1 LSAASISEIIDNRL
15 SAKRPW
21 RGTEDTGDEV
31 DRPLRRTTLRD
42 EIKDRLVQR
51 ILDGTYGPG
60 ERIVESQVATEFGT
74 SQAPVRE
81 ALRELE
87 AMRFV
92 ETQPHRGARV
102 REVTTEELGQIYP
115 VRAAL
120 EEVAGRAAAVRMA
133 DEQLSA
139 LADELAGMR
148 RAAEA
153 QDLHAQLLHDVRF
166 HEIIVEASG
175 NQVLIEVWRSL
186 RVEAGTLIS
195 VIRADSDLRMI
206 ADMHRPVLQAL
217 RSRDPELAGKEM
229 RAHIEFFGSL
239 VTRPPDDRD

>member
-1 LSAASISEIIDNRL
+1 M
-15 SAKRPW
+15 
-21 RGTEDTGDEV
+21 
-31 DRPLRRTTLRD
+31 DRPLRRMTLRD
-42 EIKDRLVQR
+42 EIKERLVER
-51 ILDGTYGPG
+51 ILNGTYGPG

-87 AMRFV
+87 AMRLV

-102 REVTTEELGQIYP
+102 REVTTEELIQIYP

-120 EEVAGRAAAVRMA
+120 EELAGREAAVRLSE
-133 DEQLSA
+133 EQLSA
-139 LADELAGMR
+139 LVDELAGMR
-148 RAAEA
+148 QAAEA

-175 NQVLIEVWRSL
+175 NQVLVDVWRSL
-186 RVEAGTLIS
+186 RVEARTLIS

-206 ADMHRPVLQAL
+206 AEMHRPVLQAL
-217 RSRDPELAGKEM
+217 QSRDPELAGKEM

-239 VTRPPDDRD
+239 VARRPDDHD

>member
-1 LSAASISEIIDNRL
+1 M
-15 SAKRPW
+15 
-21 RGTEDTGDEV
+21 
-31 DRPLRRTTLRD
+31 DRPLRRTTLHD
-42 EIKDRLVQR
+42 EIKDRIVER

-60 ERIVESQVATEFGT
+60 ERIVESQVAIEFGT

-102 REVTTEELGQIYP
+102 REVTTEELIQIYP

-120 EEVAGRAAAVRMA
+120 EELAGRAAAVRMSE
-133 DEQLSA
+133 EQLSA

-148 RAAEA
+148 QAADA
-153 QDLHAQLLHDVRF
+153 QDLQAQLLHDVRF

-175 NQVLIEVWRSL
+175 NQVLVDVWRSL
-186 RVEAGTLIS
+186 RVEARTLIS

-206 ADMHRPVLQAL
+206 AELHRPVLQAL

-239 VTRPPDDRD
+239 VVRRPDGHD

>member
-1 LSAASISEIIDNRL
+1 M
-15 SAKRPW
+15 
-21 RGTEDTGDEV
+21 

-42 EIKDRLVQR
+42 EIKDRIVER

-102 REVTTEELGQIYP
+102 RKVTTEELGQIYP

-120 EEVAGRAAAVRMA
+120 EEVAGREAAIRMSE
-133 DEQLSA
+133 EQLSA
-139 LADELAGMR
+139 LANELAGMR
-148 RAAEA
+148 QAAEA
-153 QDLHAQLLHDVRF
+153 QNLHAQLLHDVRF

-175 NQVLIEVWRSL
+175 NQVLVDVWRSL
-186 RVEAGTLIS
+186 RVEARTLIS

-206 ADMHRPVLQAL
+206 AEMHRPVLQAL
-217 RSRDPELAGKEM
+217 QSRDPELAGKEM
-229 RAHIEFFGSL
+229 RAHIEFFGSF
-239 VTRPPDDRD
+239 VIRQPEDHD

>member
-1 LSAASISEIIDNRL
+1 M
-15 SAKRPW
+15 
-21 RGTEDTGDEV
+21 

-42 EIKDRLVQR
+42 EIKDRIVER

-60 ERIVESQVATEFGT
+60 DRIVESQVATEFGT
-74 SQAPVRE
+74 SQAPIRE

-102 REVTTEELGQIYP
+102 REVTTEELIQIYP

-120 EEVAGRAAAVRMA
+120 EEVAGREAAVRMS
-133 DEQLSA
+133 DDQLSA

-148 RAAEA
+148 QAAEA

-166 HEIIVEASG
+166 HELIVEASG
-175 NQVLIEVWRSL
+175 NQVLVDVWRSL
-186 RVEAGTLIS
+186 RVEARTLVS

-206 ADMHRPVLQAL
+206 AEMHRPVLQAL
-217 RSRDPELAGKEM
+217 ESRDPELAGKEM

-239 VTRPPDDRD
+239 VAGRPDDHD

>member
-1 LSAASISEIIDNRL
+1 MGEQ
-15 SAKRPW
+15 
-21 RGTEDTGDEV
+21 V

-42 EIKDRLVQR
+42 ELRERLVER

-87 AMRFV
+87 AMRLV
-92 ETQPHRGARV
+92 ETWPHRGARV
-102 REVTTEELGQIYP
+102 REVTAEELGQIYP

-120 EEVAGRAAAVRMA
+120 EELAGREAAVRMSA
-133 DEQLSA
+133 EQLAA

-175 NQVLIEVWRSL
+175 NQVLVEVWRSL
-186 RVEAGTLIS
+186 RVEARTLIS

-206 ADMHRPVLQAL
+206 AELHRPVLQAL

-239 VTRPPDDRD
+239 VVRRPDGHD

>member
-1 LSAASISEIIDNRL
+1 L
-15 SAKRPW
+15 
-21 RGTEDTGDEV
+21 

-42 EIKDRLVQR
+42 EIKDRIVER

-60 ERIVESQVATEFGT
+60 DRIVESQVAAEFGT

-87 AMRFV
+87 AMRLV
-92 ETQPHRGARV
+92 ESKPHRGARV

-120 EEVAGRAAAVRMA
+120 EEIAGREAAVRMSEA
-133 DEQLSA
+133 QLSA
-139 LADELAGMR
+139 LADELAAMR
-148 RAAEA
+148 QAGEA

-166 HEIIVEASG
+166 HELIVEASG
-175 NQVLIEVWRSL
+175 NQVLVEVWRSL
-186 RVEAGTLIS
+186 RVEARTLIS

-206 ADMHRPVLQAL
+206 AEMHRPLLQAL
-217 RSRDPELAGKEM
+217 QSRDPELAGKEM
-229 RAHIEFFGSL
+229 RAHIEFFGS
-239 VTRPPDDRD
+239 VVARRPDDHD

>member
-1 LSAASISEIIDNRL
+1 M
-15 SAKRPW
+15 
-21 RGTEDTGDEV
+21 

-42 EIKDRLVQR
+42 EIKDRIVER

-102 REVTTEELGQIYP
+102 RKVTTEELGQIYP

-120 EEVAGRAAAVRMA
+120 EEVAGREAAVRMSG
-133 DEQLSA
+133 EQLSA
-139 LADELAGMR
+139 LADELASMR
-148 RAAEA
+148 QAAEA
-153 QDLHAQLLHDVRF
+153 QNLHAQLLHDVRF

-175 NQVLIEVWRSL
+175 NQVLVDVWRSL
-186 RVEAGTLIS
+186 RVEARTLIS

-206 ADMHRPVLQAL
+206 AEMHRPVLQAL
-217 RSRDPELAGKEM
+217 QSRDPELAGKEM
-229 RAHIEFFGSL
+229 RGHIEFFGSV
-239 VTRPPDDRD
+239 VTRRPDDHD

>member
-1 LSAASISEIIDNRL
+1 M
-15 SAKRPW
+15 
-21 RGTEDTGDEV
+21 
-31 DRPLRRTTLRD
+31 DRPLRRTTLHD
-42 EIKDRLVQR
+42 EIKDRIVER

-60 ERIVESQVATEFGT
+60 ERIVESQVAIEFGT

-102 REVTTEELGQIYP
+102 REVTTEELIQIYP

-120 EEVAGRAAAVRMA
+120 EELAGRAAAVRMSE
-133 DEQLSA
+133 EQLSA

-148 RAAEA
+148 QAADA
-153 QDLHAQLLHDVRF
+153 QDLQAQLLHDVRF

-175 NQVLIEVWRSL
+175 NQVLVEVWRSL

-206 ADMHRPVLQAL
+206 AELHRPVLQAL

-239 VTRPPDDRD
+239 VARRPDEHD

>member
-1 LSAASISEIIDNRL
+1 M
-15 SAKRPW
+15 
-21 RGTEDTGDEV
+21 

-42 EIKDRLVQR
+42 EIKDRIVER

-60 ERIVESQVATEFGT
+60 DRIVESQLATEFGT

-102 REVTTEELGQIYP
+102 RQVTTEELIQIYP

-120 EEVAGRAAAVRMA
+120 EELAGRAAAVRLSE
-133 DEQLSA
+133 EQLSA

-148 RAAEA
+148 EAAEA

-166 HEIIVEASG
+166 HELIVEASG

-186 RVEAGTLIS
+186 RVEAGTLFS

-206 ADMHRPVLQAL
+206 AEMHRPVLQAL
-217 RSRDPELAGKEM
+217 QSRDPELAGKEM

-239 VTRPPDDRD
+239 VARRPHDHD

>member
-1 LSAASISEIIDNRL
+1 M
-15 SAKRPW
+15 
-21 RGTEDTGDEV
+21 

-42 EIKDRLVQR
+42 EIKDRIVER

-60 ERIVESQVATEFGT
+60 DRIVESQVATEFGT

-102 REVTTEELGQIYP
+102 REVTTEELIQIYP

-120 EEVAGRAAAVRMA
+120 EEVAGRGAAVRMS

-139 LADELAGMR
+139 LADELAG
-148 RAAEA
+148 
-153 QDLHAQLLHDVRF
+153 
-166 HEIIVEASG
+166 
-175 NQVLIEVWRSL
+175 
-186 RVEAGTLIS
+186 
-195 VIRADSDLRMI
+195 
-206 ADMHRPVLQAL
+206 
-217 RSRDPELAGKEM
+217 KEM
-229 RAHIEFFGSL
+229 RARIEFFGSL
-239 VTRPPDDRD
+239 VARRPDHD

>member
-1 LSAASISEIIDNRL
+1 MID
-15 SAKRPW
+15 KRVAIVGS
-21 RGTEDTGDEV
+21 RTGDDV

-42 EIKDRLVQR
+42 EIKDRIVER

-60 ERIVESQVATEFGT
+60 DRIVESQVATEFGT

-102 REVTTEELGQIYP
+102 REVTTEELIQIYP

-120 EEVAGRAAAVRMA
+120 EEVAGRAAAVRMS

-148 RAAEA
+148 QAAEA

-166 HEIIVEASG
+166 HELIVEASG
-175 NQVLIEVWRSL
+175 NQVLVDVWRSL
-186 RVEAGTLIS
+186 RVEARTLVS

-206 ADMHRPVLQAL
+206 AEMHRPVFQAL
-217 RSRDPELAGKEM
+217 QSRDPELAGKEM

-239 VTRPPDDRD
+239 VARRPNDHD

>member
-1 LSAASISEIIDNRL
+1 M
-15 SAKRPW
+15 
-21 RGTEDTGDEV
+21 

-42 EIKDRLVQR
+42 EIKERLVER

-60 ERIVESQVATEFGT
+60 ERIVESQVAIEFGT

-102 REVTTEELGQIYP
+102 REVTTEELIQIYP

-120 EEVAGRAAAVRMA
+120 EELAGRAAAVRMSE
-133 DEQLSA
+133 EQLSA

-148 RAAEA
+148 QAADA
-153 QDLHAQLLHDVRF
+153 QDLQAQLLHDVRF

-175 NQVLIEVWRSL
+175 NQVLVDVWRSL
-186 RVEAGTLIS
+186 RVEARTLIS

-206 ADMHRPVLQAL
+206 AELHRPVLQAL

-239 VTRPPDDRD
+239 VVRRPDGHD

>member
-1 LSAASISEIIDNRL
+1 M
-15 SAKRPW
+15 
-21 RGTEDTGDEV
+21 

-42 EIKDRLVQR
+42 EIKDRIVER

-102 REVTTEELGQIYP
+102 RKVTTEELGQIYP

-120 EEVAGRAAAVRMA
+120 EEVAGREAAIRMSE
-133 DEQLSA
+133 EQLSA
-139 LADELAGMR
+139 LADELASMR
-148 RAAEA
+148 QAAEA
-153 QDLHAQLLHDVRF
+153 QNLHAQLLHDVRF

-175 NQVLIEVWRSL
+175 NQVLVDVWRSL
-186 RVEAGTLIS
+186 RVEARTLIS

-206 ADMHRPVLQAL
+206 AEMHRPVLQAL
-217 RSRDPELAGKEM
+217 QSRDPELAGKEM
-229 RAHIEFFGSL
+229 RAHIEFFGSF
-239 VTRPPDDRD
+239 VIRRPEDHD